1 MSKRKVFNAGLT
13 RRDFLRLSASG
24 LGASTFNFSGLHPLL
39 RPKFQEGPQN
49 VTGSV
54 EVWGYTGTL
63 DSYVAA
69 TEALQAKYSG
79 LQITTQAFSYL
90 EAHAN
95 ILNALTSG
103 VGVPDVVNFDVDYVG
118 DFAAGMLD
126 LSEKFAPYA
135 DQFVPIAVKLAGT
148 PDGKL
153 LGLPQDNQPMG
164 FAYRADIFEEYGIT
178 EDDLATWEGFVEAG
192 KKLYTDSG
200 ETIHMLAMDAPGSQM
215 AVLGAPH
222 QVHEVFF
229 HLAGYHGVFFNR
241 EDDKVII
248 DEPDAVAAIEV
259 FKSILDPEVTLIS
272 QTTDSSLA
280 AYQSGLIASNICP
293 AWWPLGLK
301 SQLADQSGLWR
312 IMRLPALTED
322 GIRAA
327 FQIPTCTGIPM
338 LSDNPDGAW
347 GVLYDVQL
355 TEEAQW
361 KFYEVTN
368 GILPTHKAVV
378 SELETLD
385 IEYFGGQKIYALFG
399 EILADIPDVWFGRGW
414 VEARTVMTTAIE
426 PIMRGEVPVE
436 DGLHNAA
443 EELRRKLNKS

>member
-1 MSKRKVFNAGLT
+1 MRKSKRSLYRPS
-13 RRDFLRLSASG
+13 RRDFLKWSAGGLGAAAFGGRLSA
-24 LGASTFNFSGLHPLL
+24 FKPFY
-39 RPKFQEGPQN
+39 QEEPQN
-49 VTGSV
+49 VTGLV
-54 EVWGYTGTL
+54 EIWGYTGTI
-63 DSYVAA
+63 DSYRAA
-69 TEALQAKYSG
+69 EERLLEKYPG
-79 LQITTQAFSYL
+79 LEIATQDFSYL

-95 ILNALTSG
+95 ILNALQSG
-103 VGVPDVVNFDVDYVG
+103 VGVPDLVNFDVDYVG

-126 LSEKFAPYA
+126 LTERFAPYQ
-135 DQFVPIAVKLAGT
+135 DNFVPIAVQLARS

-178 EDDLATWEGFVEAG
+178 EDDLATWEGFIEAG
-192 KKLYTDSG
+192 RKLWRDSG
-200 ETIHMLAMDAPGSQM
+200 ETIKMISMDAPGSQM
-215 AVLGAPH
+215 AVLGGPH

-259 FKSILDPEVTLIS
+259 FKSICDPEVAYTL
-272 QTTDSSLA
+272 QTTDSSIA
-280 AYQSGLIASNICP
+280 AYQGGLVATNICP
-293 AWWPLGLK
+293 AWWPLALN

-312 IMRLPALTED
+312 VMRLPALEE
-322 GIRAA
+322 GGLRAA
-327 FQIPTCTGIPM
+327 FQIPTITGIPL

-361 KFYEVTN
+361 RFFEATG

-378 SELETLD
+378 SELETRE
-385 IEYFGGQKIYALFG
+385 IEYFGGQKVYGLFM
-399 EILADIPDVWFGRGW
+399 EILADLPDVWFGRGW
-414 VEARTVMTTAIE
+414 VEARNVMTVAIE
-426 PIMRGEVPVE
+426 PIIRGEISVE

-443 EELRRKLNKS
+443 EELRRSLNKG